1 MQTSTI
7 QPCPP
12 SLKHES
18 EPTIF
23 PPPIPRSNC
32 TNWHNPALPTVT
44 ARTKATTITSLNLF
58 SYRNSCP
65 ASKLRFFLFVDAAV
79 VVFVKGLELWSLYD
93 EPFSQTDGA
102 ILVGVESLE

>member
-12 SLKHES
+12 SLRHES
-18 EPTIF
+18 QLTIF
-23 PPPIPRSNC
+23 PPRVPRSIC
-32 TNWHNPALPTVT
+32 ANWHNPALPTVT
-44 ARTKATTITSLNLF
+44 ARTKATTITSLSLF
-58 SYRNSCP
+58 SYRNCSP

-79 VVFVKGLELWSLYD
+79 VVFVKGLELWCLHD